1 MEFESFIPVN
11 FQNANTLDRL
21 IDGDFIV
28 LGGTG
33 WFGTTA
39 INLLLKSGVSTSCIK
54 VVSRNRRQSQKWIDN
69 NIQILSFPDLEKIEV
84 RRNSIILNC
93 TGINRHLIETLGS
106 ERFNRESSELR
117 ECVKELILRNPEIP
131 SIHFSSGASQFYDLN
146 SDLYAYHK
154 ALDEAEY
161 LKSIDNVSKL
171 ILIRAWSVTGGYVLN
186 PDQYMFSHL
195 IMKKLLKEK
204 VKITNPKTLR
214 KFVSIEQVLKLSL
227 FLTKNS
233 GSIVLNTA
241 GELIDIVSLAELVG
255 CNFEVEAESNS
266 LHNSYFTLD
275 NSMFELFKAHDI
287 NYWDIARQIEETE
300 LVLKSVL

>member
-1 MEFESFIPVN
+1 MK
-11 FQNANTLDRL
+11 FQNSNTLDSL

-39 INLLLKSGVSTSCIK
+39 INLLLKSGISKARIK
-54 VVSRNRRQSQKWIDN
+54 VISRNRQQSQKWIDKN
-69 NIQILSFPDLEKIEV
+69 LQTLSYSQLKSTEV
-84 RRNSIILNC
+84 RKDSIILNC

-106 ERFNRESSELR
+106 ERFNIESNELR
-117 ECVKELILRNPEIP
+117 ECVNELILKNPHIS
-131 SIHFSSGASQFYDLN
+131 SIHFSSGASQFYDLKT
-146 SDLYAYHK
+146 DLYAFHK
-154 ALDEAEY
+154 ALDEARY
-161 LKSIDNVSKL
+161 LKSTDNVSKL
-171 ILIRAWSVTGGYVLN
+171 ILVRAWSVTGGYVLN

-195 IMKKLLKEK
+195 IKKKLLNEK

-214 KFVSIEQVLKLSL
+214 KFVSIEQVLLLSL

-233 GSIVLNTA
+233 GSMVLNTA

-266 LHNSYFTLD
+266 LDNSYFTDD
-275 NSMFELFKAHDI
+275 NSIFEIFNAHGID
-287 NYWDIARQIEETE
+287 YWDIARQIEETKF
-300 LVLKSVL
+300 VLKSML